1 MNDINV
7 ENLFNIPEC
16 DGYLT
21 FDATQ
26 YEPSL
31 IGIDQDYYTHAKI
44 LDTEILDMNTMK
56 HELNLL
62 GEGQIV
68 RGFKI
73 SMSRISSHAMNY
85 ARVPSLSNC
94 PEYCKIEE
102 IYNDTRCQL
111 YWAAWNILIDDADF
125 KAELEDLK
133 KKVAKRCVEDYK

>member
-1 MNDINV
+1 MNDVNV

-68 RGFKI
+68 
-73 SMSRISSHAMNY
+73 A
-85 ARVPSLSNC
+85 
-94 PEYCKIEE
+94 
-102 IYNDTRCQL
+102 
-111 YWAAWNILIDDADF
+111 
-125 KAELEDLK
+125 
-133 KKVAKRCVEDYK
+133 